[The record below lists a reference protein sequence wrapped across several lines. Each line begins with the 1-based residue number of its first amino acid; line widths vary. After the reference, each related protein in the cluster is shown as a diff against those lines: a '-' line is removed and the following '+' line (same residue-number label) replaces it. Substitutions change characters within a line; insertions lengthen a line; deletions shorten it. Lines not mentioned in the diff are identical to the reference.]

1 MGECSGG
8 VLGGQG
14 VKVEAR
20 LKAFEDVGAFEDDDR
35 RQLRAPHLFL
45 FTTDGC
51 GGADYQGPRAVKSLT
66 LTVVSASPRV
76 PVLASTARPLIR
88 GMHTSHHTKA
98 NP

>member
-35 RQLRAPHLFL
+35 RQLRAPQ
-45 FTTDGC
+45 C
-51 GGADYQGPRAVKSLT
+51 GEWAGREVG
-66 LTVVSASPRV
+66 
-76 PVLASTARPLIR
+76 
-88 GMHTSHHTKA
+88 
-98 NP
+98 